1 MKDDPTVAS
10 RLIALFLAGGLA
22 FGYPLLALFNVPET
36 VLGVP
41 VLYAYLFGC
50 WTTLIAL
57 LAAIVRPR
65 DPR

>member
-1 MKDDPTVAS
+1 MKDDRIVAS

-41 VLYAYLFGC
+41 VLYAYLFGS
-50 WTTLIAL
+50 WTILIAL
-57 LAAIVRPR
+57 LVAIMPPR
-65 DPR
+65 E